1 MDSPKKFG
9 GSLDFSMAHKILR
22 ITLHPSKPLVWWYAH
37 RSSIDMNPSYQRR
50 GRLWSQSDKA
60 YLIDSIINGFDVPK
74 LYLAD
79 FQMGESQLNKSKLPY
94 AIIDGKQR
102 LEAIFDFFD
111 EKLVLNDDFKWRVD
125 PSVDLGGLSLR
136 DLKSNHPS
144 VAEAFETETVD
155 IMSVVTNDEADIN
168 ELFVRLNRSKPL
180 TGAEIRNAMLGP
192 VPDVI
197 RNVARHSFF
206 SENIRF
212 SVKRAGD
219 FNAAAKIVLFEYENK
234 MTSTKKKD
242 LDAFSSPAKLDKAI
256 LELAGRRTLDVLDNM
271 QEVFLPQDELLASAG
286 VLPVYYWLVRQSNAE
301 TQSILRQFL
310 IAFERER
317 NDARK
322 QQISGASIHA
332 HPVYAR
338 YDAFNRSTNDVG
350 SHTGRFEILKSELV
364 KWAKR
369 NSPKTKVDIR

>member
-1 MDSPKKFG
+1 MIYGTYNSPRIVAQRGGFALFGQGSDPIGNRFSSKSFPSKCLTKIVLKKEYVNDIRASLFRKGFSESVVFPTSTASPKKFEE
-9 GSLDFSMAHKILR
+9 SSNFKMSQKFLR
-22 ITLHPSKPLVWWYAH
+22 ITLHPSKPLIWWYTH
-37 RSSIDMNPSYQRR
+37 RNSIDMNPSYQRR

-79 FQMGESQLNKSKLPY
+79 FQMGESQLNTSKLPY

-111 EKLVLNDDFKWRVD
+111 EKLVLNEDFMWRAN
-125 PSVDLGGLSLR
+125 PSLSLGGLSLR
-136 DLKSNHPS
+136 ELRANHPK

-206 SENIRF
+206 TENIR
-212 SVKRAGD
+212 
-219 FNAAAKIVLFEYENK
+219 I
-234 MTSTKKKD
+234 
-242 LDAFSSPAKLDKAI
+242 
-256 LELAGRRTLDVLDNM
+256 
-271 QEVFLPQDELLASAG
+271 Q
-286 VLPVYYWLVRQSNAE
+286 RQ
-301 TQSILRQFL
+301 
-310 IAFERER
+310 
-317 NDARK
+317 AR
-322 QQISGASIHA
+322 
-332 HPVYAR
+332 
-338 YDAFNRSTNDVG
+338 
-350 SHTGRFEILKSELV
+350 
-364 KWAKR
+364 W
-369 NSPKTKVDIR
+369 